1 MFLANGKAE
10 YYSHVIIIQTCLWEF
25 SQFSQSYPVISFS
38 VHFFSIAPWAYL
50 RSLSFIVLQRCQ
62 SCPEPTYM
70 MYHWEIGHMTRVF
83 EVKTKQPYSMCH
95 RQWKS
100 FWHAKKKK
108 KYRYRFQVRNF
119 LRKIGLDVS
128 CIPCSALNFS
138 KRKKITI
145 FRFCLFCIHPYV
157 ITSFILNSNGCIS
170 QVVSLCLTKLKPGW
184 EKNLCG
190 YIISPLIPLFFFFFF
205 FF

>member
-1 MFLANGKAE
+1 MKIILACK
-10 YYSHVIIIQTCLWEF
+10 I
-25 SQFSQSYPVISFS
+25 
-38 VHFFSIAPWAYL
+38 
-50 RSLSFIVLQRCQ
+50 
-62 SCPEPTYM
+62 
-70 MYHWEIGHMTRVF
+70 
-83 EVKTKQPYSMCH
+83 
-95 RQWKS
+95 
-100 FWHAKKKK
+100 KK

-190 YIISPLIPLFFFFFF
+190 YIISPLIPLFFFFFWILKKILNF
-205 FF
+205 SDKICLRMWQNSSRRRLMALPTHDDTVTYNYHFRKVLSKPMPGHTVFLIHFARVYLRAHIGWSSWTTVIIVVPCLEDNKK